1 MAPTIDV
8 IQDGVVLDVRPVV
21 SADRR
26 FIMMERRPTVAVLQ
40 RPIEQLA
47 TTLGSQ
53 NTVTIQL
60 PELDIQRVR
69 TTVPMPDGGTVMLGG
84 LKVSEKQNLQSG
96 VPILNKIPVVRFLF
110 ERKGNYVS
118 NRKLLILIKANI
130 VIPQE
135 HEPSPTQLGQ

>member
-1 MAPTIDV
+1 
-8 IQDGVVLDVRPVV
+8 
-21 SADRR
+21 
-26 FIMMERRPTVAVLQ
+26 MMELRPTVATLK
-40 RPIEQLA
+40 RPIEQIA

-84 LKVSEKQNLQSG
+84 LKISEKQDLRSG
-96 VPILNKIPVVRFLF
+96 VPILNQIPVVRFLF
-110 ERKGNYVS
+110 ERKGNFIS

-130 VIPQE
+130 VIPAE
-135 HEPSPTQLGQ
+135 HEPTPSQLGS

>member
-1 MAPTIDV
+1 V
-8 IQDGVVLDVRPVV
+8 QDGVVLDVRPVV

-26 FIMMERRPTVAVLQ
+26 FVLMELRPTVATLQ
-40 RPIEQLA
+40 RPIREQT

-53 NTVTIQL
+53 NSVAIQL
-60 PELDIQRVR
+60 PEVDIQRVR

-84 LKVSEKQNLQSG
+84 LKVSEKQNMESG
-96 VPILNKIPVVRFLF
+96 VPLLNKIPIVRFLF
-110 ERKGNYVS
+110 ERKGTYIS

-135 HEPSPTQLGQ
+135 SEPTNAQLGEN